1 MNNKI
6 DIVQKLIGNIN
17 KSFINFNILNKNIEF
32 LIEKYNTIK
41 KIWLELNIINIKIID
56 LEKDSDIYNQIT
68 SILKKCYLSKFKY
81 FNKSIKNII
90 SIKLITYLNVSFYY
104 IQIDDSS
111 YEQDIIKFKQLFFEA
126 ITLAKYYN
134 NLNISKNILIIW
146 LPINKCRDFNF
157 DVINNEFLDKSIEKF
172 NAFTASGVTFGSTTK
187 ITILTRYEEINKL
200 LYHELIH
207 NFGVDGTSYHDY
219 IEDNGI
225 LLKYKKIKDNK
236 SYHYDYSI
244 YESYT
249 ELLSSYIN
257 IIFRMIEETI
267 KEQIEENKLK
277 NIFLARIIIEMIY
290 SYNTISNIIKL
301 NNFTNYNDFIKNK
314 TFVGEICFYEYYFLK
329 ALLYNNLILK
339 KLENQDDYIKLY
351 EKIIIINNDD
361 LLQEIFNKSIKQNNF
376 SYIFFK

>member
-17 KSFINFNILNKNIEF
+17 KSFINLNILNKNIEF

-41 KIWLELNIINIKIID
+41 KIWLELNKINIKIIN

-68 SILKKCYLSKFKY
+68 NILKKCYLSKFKY
-81 FNKSIKNII
+81 FNKSLKNII

-111 YEQDIIKFKQLFFEA
+111 YEQDIIKFKQLFFET

-157 DVINNEFLDKSIEKF
+157 DVINDEYLDKSIEKF

-207 NFGVDGTSYHDY
+207 NFGVDGTLYHDY
-219 IEDNGI
+219 IENNGI
-225 LLKYKKIKDNK
+225 LLKYEKIKDNK

-257 IIFRMIEETI
+257 IIFRIIEET
-267 KEQIEENKLK
+267 IEENKLK

-301 NNFTNYNDFIKNK
+301 NNFTNYNDFIINK

-339 KLENQDDYIKLY
+339 KIESQDDYIKLY
-351 EKIIIINNDD
+351 EKIIIIDNDD

-376 SYIFFK
+376 SYIFYK

>member
-6 DIVQKLIGNIN
+6 DIVQKLVGNIN

-32 LIEKYNTIK
+32 LIDKYNLIK
-41 KIWLELNIINIKIID
+41 KIWFEFNKISIKIIN

-81 FNKSIKNII
+81 FNKSMKNII

-104 IQIDDSS
+104 LQINNSS
-111 YEQDIIKFKQLFFEA
+111 IEQDLIKFKQLFIEA

-134 NLNISKNILIIW
+134 NLNISKNIIIIW

-157 DVINNEFLDKSIEKF
+157 DIINNENLDKSIEKF
-172 NAFTASGVTFGSTTK
+172 NAFTASGVTFGTTTK

-200 LYHELIH
+200 MYHELIH
-207 NFGVDGTSYHDY
+207 NFGVDGTYYHDY

-257 IIFRMIEETI
+257 IIFRIIEET
-267 KEQIEENKLK
+267 IEENKLK
-277 NIFLARIIIEMIY
+277 NIILGRIIIEMIY

-301 NNFTNYNDFIKNK
+301 NNFTNYNDFIKDK
-314 TFVGEICFYEYYFLK
+314 TFAGEICFYEYYFLK

-339 KLENQDDYIKLY
+339 KLESQDDYINLY
-351 EKIIIINNDD
+351 EKIIIIDNDD